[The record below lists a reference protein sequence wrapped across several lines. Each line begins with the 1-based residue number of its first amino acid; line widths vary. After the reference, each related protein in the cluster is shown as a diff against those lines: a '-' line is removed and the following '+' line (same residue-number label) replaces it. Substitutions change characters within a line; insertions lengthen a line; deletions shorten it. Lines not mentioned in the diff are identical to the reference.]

1 MTKWMGVRVK
11 QELIEEVKKEV
22 ETSGYKGLSEF
33 VQEAIQQRL
42 QELAKQ
48 RVGEYLERDKAVT
61 VPTVQGQMLRTSD
74 NLWARLSPEGIV
86 DVGVTEYFQKQV
98 KDIVNVRIDVVGA
111 EVAEGEPFG
120 VAESWWFTYDLYAP
134 VKGKIV
140 AVNKGVLDN
149 PFVLNADTSQWIV
162 KIQPA

>member
-1 MTKWMGVRVK
+1 M
-11 QELIEEVKKEV
+11 
-22 ETSGYKGLSEF
+22 
-33 VQEAIQQRL
+33 
-42 QELAKQ
+42 
-48 RVGEYLERDKAVT
+48 
-61 VPTVQGQMLRTSD
+61 
-74 NLWARLSPEGIV
+74 
-86 DVGVTEYFQKQV
+86 
-98 KDIVNVRIDVVGA
+98 VGA

-140 AVNKGVLDN
+140 AVNKDVLEN